1 MKKIVMIDT
10 EIDPSGLHCSKFTH
24 LVSKS
29 LKRGKG
35 NQFRPSH
42 GTICAE
48 ILDQFLED
56 YELINIEAL
65 PNENLGK
72 RKAMGS
78 IRALREALEICLDLK
93 ADIVSISAA
102 TTLLSDSAVI
112 CDLAFKLSQTSI
124 LVAALDNH
132 GFVSLPAS
140 YPFVIGVQADRAG
153 FLKPGELACRGEDE
167 AGAPFYAG
175 CGQKTQSGFSYRP
188 SNSFAVPV
196 AAAWCGRILERGG
209 DVFGACKCL
218 PRYPFENRPGDTSL
232 WAHPPGTIPR
242 VTLEGP
248 DSVSICRRAMDRLYR
263 AYQVQ
268 AAALSWA
275 RESGDIRIREGKDGA
290 LEEEIRC
297 METRY
302 KTDILFF
309 LTCGSFSNTIK
320 EKIEPDLEIRT
331 DGEDIRVF
339 YETNCVSV
347 SEEKLAET
355 VYRLLS

>member
-1 MKKIVMIDT
+1 MIDT

-78 IRALREALEICLDLK
+78 IQALREALEICLDLK

-153 FLKPGELACRGEDE
+153 FLKPGELACRREDE

-196 AAAWCGRILERGG
+196 AAACAAVSWKVAGTSSGPVKACPGILLKTVRRILPCG
-209 DVFGACKCL
+209 
-218 PRYPFENRPGDTSL
+218 P
-232 WAHPPGTIPR
+232 IPR
-242 VTLEGP
+242 GRSPV
-248 DSVSICRRAMDRLYR
+248 
-263 AYQVQ
+263 
-268 AAALSWA
+268 
-275 RESGDIRIREGKDGA
+275 
-290 LEEEIRC
+290 
-297 METRY
+297 
-302 KTDILFF
+302 
-309 LTCGSFSNTIK
+309 
-320 EKIEPDLEIRT
+320 
-331 DGEDIRVF
+331 
-339 YETNCVSV
+339 
-347 SEEKLAET
+347 
-355 VYRLLS
+355 